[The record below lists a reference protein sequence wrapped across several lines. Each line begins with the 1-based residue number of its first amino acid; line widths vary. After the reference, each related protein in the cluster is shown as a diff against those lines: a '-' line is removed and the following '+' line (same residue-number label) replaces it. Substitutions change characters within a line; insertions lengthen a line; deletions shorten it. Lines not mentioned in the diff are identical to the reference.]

1 MLLDVIPSKAR
12 NLALSEINEIREEKV
27 RGHDSRPSF
36 EFRFSIFAFPAQQ
49 RQVSTLPA
57 STAFDA
63 LAETYDETFTNSRI
77 GRTQRDAVWRELD
90 RVFRPGQ
97 EVLEINCGTG
107 ADAVYLAARGVQ
119 VLACDSSPRMIE
131 VARRRLANPGSA
143 LRAPVDFE
151 VLATEEIGTLQALG
165 SPPQF
170 DGALSNFAG
179 LNCVEDLSQVARDL
193 ARLLR
198 PGAPAVLC
206 FFGPLCAWEIL
217 WYLAHGNPR
226 KAFRR
231 LRSGGDLA
239 SLAEG
244 ASVRVRYP
252 GVRALARIFAPWF
265 VLKRW
270 KGVGA
275 AVPPTYLEPLAQ
287 RFPKVLR
294 SLEGVDRWLGRCAL
308 ARGMADHI
316 LLEFERKN

>member
-1 MLLDVIPSKAR
+1 MIA
-12 NLALSEINEIREEKV
+12 
-27 RGHDSRPSF
+27 DS
-36 EFRFSIFAFPAQQ
+36 
-49 RQVSTLPA
+49 QVGI
-57 STAFDA
+57 AFDA
-63 LAETYDETFTNSRI
+63 LAETYDETFTRSLI
-77 GRTQRDAVWRELD
+77 GRAQRDAVWRELD

-97 EVLEINCGTG
+97 SILEINCGTG
-107 ADAVYLAARGVQ
+107 VDAVHLAGRGVQ

-131 VARRRLANPGSA
+131 VARRRLAGPGFA
-143 LRAPVDFE
+143 LRASVEFE
-151 VLATEEIGTLQALG
+151 VLATEEIGTLHAPG

-170 DGALSNFAG
+170 DGVLSNFAG
-179 LNCVEDLSQVARDL
+179 LNCVEDLPRVARDL

-206 FFGPLCAWEIL
+206 FFGPLCAWEIF

-244 ASVRVRYP
+244 ATAQVRYP
-252 GVRALARIFAPWF
+252 GVRAITRIFAPCF

-270 KGVGA
+270 KGVGV

-294 SLEGVDRWLGRCAL
+294 ALAGVDRWLGRCAV

-316 LLEFERKN
+316 LLEFERKS